1 MSNFDLPLGLGMA
14 LAQNEKAMQRFEAMS
29 DADKRA
35 FVNKTH
41 SINSKTEMR
50 SLVNSLTDST
60 GV

>member
-29 DADKRA
+29 DADKQA

-41 SINSKTEMR
+41 SINSKSEMR

>member
-35 FVNKTH
+35 FVNKTY
-41 SINSKTEMR
+41 SINSKSEMR